1 MRKYFKAVNE
11 KAADG
16 WMLGFSTGN
25 SGIDNEDWVVDTN
38 SLHADQIPEYCSD
51 AKLFAQLVA
60 GLLNCY
66 YNNVPVTE
74 LPEEQVANLGIVN
87 EEIESIPSA
96 KNPEFLF

>member
-16 WMLGFSTGN
+16 WMLGFATGN
-25 SGIDNEDWVVDTN
+25 SGIDNEDWIVDTN
-38 SLHADQIPEYCSD
+38 SLHADQVPAYCND

-66 YNNVPVTE
+66 YNNHSVVGLT
-74 LPEEQVANLGIVN
+74 
-87 EEIESIPSA
+87 EIEVASFVTVDEETEAIPSP
-96 KNPEFLF
+96 KNPELPF

>member
-1 MRKYFKAVNE
+1 MRKYFKAINE

-38 SLHADQIPEYCSD
+38 SLHADQVPEYCSD
-51 AKLFAQLVA
+51 AKLFAQLVS

-66 YNNVPVTE
+66 YNNVSTVGK
-74 LPEEQVANLGIVN
+74 PESEVADLGIVN
-87 EEIESIPSA
+87 EETELIPSS
-96 KNPEFLF
+96 KNPELPF